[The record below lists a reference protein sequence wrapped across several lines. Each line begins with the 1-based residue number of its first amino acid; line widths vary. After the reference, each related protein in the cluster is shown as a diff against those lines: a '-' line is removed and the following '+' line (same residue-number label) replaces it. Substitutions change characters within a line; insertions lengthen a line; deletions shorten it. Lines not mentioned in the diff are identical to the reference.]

1 MDRDKKGRGRREKGR
16 EGLDGVYCLRMQLG
30 EGGREGEFVRSIS
43 RPGYNICLHN
53 RDACT
58 QAPTFALLIPSSGMG
73 AR

>member
-16 EGLDGVYCLRMQLG
+16 GGVGWCVLSANAI
-30 EGGREGEFVRSIS
+30 GGREGGFVRSIS